1 MQKKEAECYVHVVS
15 PMKTA
20 ISNNRKYFN
29 CTIQEKKSHMGSLFF
44 PKKKHSKLK
53 TVQQT
58 KSAIKME
65 NFAHARNDENGDLL
79 MYKYTKIVPIDSTTI
94 PFPYLDNLTATGVN
108 PSPPFQV

>member
-1 MQKKEAECYVHVVS
+1 MSCILQITVNISIAQFKK
-15 PMKTA
+15 
-20 ISNNRKYFN
+20 
-29 CTIQEKKSHMGSLFF
+29 KKVTWAVCF
-44 PKKKHSKLK
+44 PPQKKHSKLK
-53 TVQQT
+53 TIQQT